1 MKRAKLLILVV
12 LILGIS
18 TPMSVFAGVASDYE
32 VVKGQLIDSNGDG
45 VWDGI
50 SFIVKTKSTKL
61 DFPVLSV
68 NLINTQSSDVID
80 LSFSSVEINK
90 KVDEYCVDLPEDGLS
105 EDFSIEIN
113 LDISALSPDGD
124 DDVGSGGP
132 GATPKET
139 ILIID
144 YP

>member
-18 TPMSVFAGVASDYE
+18 IPKPVLAGAASDYE
-32 VVKGQLIDSNGDG
+32 VVKGQLIDSDGDG
-45 VWDGI
+45 IWDGI
-50 SFIVKTKSTKL
+50 SFFVKTKSTKL
-61 DFPVLSV
+61 DFPVISV
-68 NLINTQSSDVID
+68 NLINTQSSDVMD
-80 LSFSSVEINK
+80 LNFSSVVINK
-90 KVDEYCVDLPEDGLS
+90 KMDEYYVQLPGSGLL
-105 EDFSIEIN
+105 EDFSIQIF

-132 GATPKET
+132 GGTPKET